1 MSWSPDST
9 ALGQLHHILGGTL
22 SPHSEERRQATDALS
37 HAKSQ
42 ADFNN
47 YLVYILVTEDPNT
60 PSQIRAAAG
69 LSLKNSVQK
78 DFHIGT
84 NAYLLSTVL
93 RGLLSSDTLVRNITG
108 TVITTLFA
116 QLGVKGWPAVIPEL
130 VTLAETGSTP
140 SREGATGALSKI
152 CEDSGHI
159 LNAEYDGTRPLD
171 VMVPKFLELLGNLE
185 SAKVR
190 ANSLASLNHIAELKT
205 QSFYVHLETFLQRL
219 FILASDQDKS
229 VHRNVCAAFIVILEN
244 RPDQLIPHLEG
255 VIQYVIHSITSDA
268 DDEVKL
274 EACEF
279 LFTLAGCM
287 DIPTYIIEPHL
298 KLIIPVILQAMVYSE
313 EEIFMLDTSDD
324 ADQDDRD
331 EDIRPTN
338 AKGKDAHSNKK
349 NKHGDDDDDDDD
361 NEQEDEEDDEG
372 YGTEWSLRKCAAAT
386 LDMLATGFAAQV
398 MDLAGPVLKE
408 RITSEQWPV
417 REAAILG
424 FGAIAEG
431 CAEFSQLQIGELI
444 PFLVDRL
451 RDQEAPVRQITCW
464 TLSRYSQQICST
476 SHVGG
481 ACAGYFNPT
490 FAAILQC
497 CVDKKKTVQESACS
511 AIAQFIDNADPELIK
526 PLATQLITV
535 FNACFA
541 MYKKRNM
548 VVLYDAIQTLVD
560 RVELDDTQLSDLLPA
575 LVHKWESLS
584 DDDKELWSLMEC
596 FSSVAAVM
604 GEKFAPFAL
613 QVYQRATRVLAECI
627 ELDRRSV
634 TDPSIHTREK
644 DFIVTSLDLIDGL
657 CQGLGTH
664 SNELMDDTL
673 ILLVLETLK
682 DTDDDVRQS
691 AFALLG
697 DLAIFL
703 PEKVATQAEA
713 VITAIMQE
721 IVTRTFS
728 SFAACNNACWAFGE
742 LALRIDMTAYCDR
755 VIPVFIDLLNSQG
768 LGDSVLENAAVAL
781 GRLAI
786 RNPEFLAPHL
796 AEFTL
801 QWSANVMY
809 LEENEE
815 KETACQGMCGVVMS
829 DPQALLRTQDG
840 HLLITFLDVISAYQ
854 MPGDELAMSFQKVL
868 IGYKE
873 LLGAEGWAQLLTR
886 VSDGSELAS
895 RYGL

>member
-84 NAYLLSTVL
+84 NAYLLSTIL

-298 KLIIPVILQAMVYSE
+298 KLIIP
-313 EEIFMLDTSDD
+313 
-324 ADQDDRD
+324 
-331 EDIRPTN
+331 
-338 AKGKDAHSNKK
+338 
-349 NKHGDDDDDDDD
+349 
-361 NEQEDEEDDEG
+361 
-372 YGTEWSLRKCAAAT
+372 
-386 LDMLATGFAAQV
+386 
-398 MDLAGPVLKE
+398 E

-697 DLAIFL
+697 DLAIFV